1 MPLQRTDGVGLI
13 LRHSLSKDSGH
24 NKHNCDA
31 QHVTGVWVQI
41 NDLNVIV
48 VAVPKTIKKMI
59 SNSNHKETQPF
70 EIRTTKQVPVLNKFK
85 FYWAAEQDSDTN

>member
-59 SNSNHKETQPF
+59 SNSNHKRNVT
-70 EIRTTKQVPVLNKFK
+70 L
-85 FYWAAEQDSDTN
+85 